1 MKTEELVKKLAQLK
15 KDETRLTWAAMLQ
28 QPEEGRLTGLPGG
41 DVVEDAY
48 IQTLG
53 EIREIEIELNKRE
66 KIIAR

>member
-1 MKTEELVKKLAQLK
+1 
-15 KDETRLTWAAMLQ
+15 MLQ